1 MIDLLNEIWQT
12 MRTNKLRTILTGIAV
27 TWGVF
32 MLIVLLSMARGVTNM
47 YEYDMMADNEARISV
62 YNGNTSMPYKG
73 KPEGR
78 YIQLEEHDMGA
89 IKDND
94 RQHVAEVTA
103 RLWGGGTIS
112 SNKAKISSQYTG
124 VFPVP
129 ISQINMRA
137 TITQGRFINERDMK
151 DKAKVMVISQYHAEQ
166 LFPPSGKDAYGNRVE
181 CQGLSFKI
189 VGIYDSKWSRDIY
202 IPYSTARMLVAD
214 KNDLGTLSVELK
226 DVATEDDGLMAEN
239 NIRST
244 LARTH
249 DFNPNDP
256 NAIWINNSF
265 ISSIK
270 SRLALIF
277 LNTGTWI
284 LGILTLLTGMV
295 GISNIM
301 FVTVKERTHEI
312 GIRRAIGARPSKI
325 LTQVIAEAVAIT
337 LVFGYLGIVLG
348 MIVTQIIAYFVE
360 ETGVLRNPTVSISI
374 ALEVTAFLTLAGA
387 LAGLFPALRALKI
400 KPVEALRDE

>member
-32 MLIVLLSMARGVTNM
+32 MLIVLLSLARGVTNR
-47 YEYDMMADNEARISV
+47 YEEDMMADNKARISV
-62 YNGNTSMPYKG
+62 YSGNTSMPYKG
-73 KPEGR
+73 RPEGR
-78 YIQLEEHDMGA
+78 YIQLEERDMGD

-94 RQHVAEVTA
+94 KQHVANVTA

-112 SNKAKISSQYTG
+112 SNKAKINTQYTG
-124 VFPVP
+124 VFPSSLNQVDRG
-129 ISQINMRA
+129 SN
-137 TITQGRFINERDMK
+137 ITQGRFINQRDME

-189 VGIYDSKWSRDIY
+189 VGVYDSKWSREVY
-202 IPYSTARMLVAD
+202 IPYSTARMLVSD
-214 KNDLGTLSVELK
+214 KKDLGTLSVELK
-226 DVATEDDGLMAEN
+226 DVATEQDGIEAETG
-239 NIRST
+239 IRNT

-249 DFNPNDP
+249 DFNANDP
-256 NAIWINNSF
+256 NAVWINNSL
-265 ISSIK
+265 INSIK
-270 SRLALIF
+270 SRVAFVF
-277 LNTGTWI
+277 LNMGTWI

-312 GIRRAIGARPSKI
+312 GIRRAIGARPAKI

-337 LVFGYLGIVLG
+337 LVFGYMGIVLG
-348 MIVTQIIAYFVE
+348 MIVTQVIAHFVE
-360 ETGVLRNPTVSISI
+360 ETGVLHNPTVSISI
-374 ALEVTAFLTLAGA
+374 ALEVTAFLTVAGA
-387 LAGLFPALRALKI
+387 LVGLFPALRALKI